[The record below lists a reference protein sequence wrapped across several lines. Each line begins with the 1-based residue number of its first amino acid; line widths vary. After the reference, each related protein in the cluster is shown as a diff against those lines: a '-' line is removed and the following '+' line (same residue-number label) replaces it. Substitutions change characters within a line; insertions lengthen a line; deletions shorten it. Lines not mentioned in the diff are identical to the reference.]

1 MQGIEATFG
10 DVWFERGRS
19 PDRALNKII
28 PAAAA
33 LALAGS
39 VGVALLHTRTSVA
52 PDAVNPPSARL
63 APAPTAGPAAEAAAK
78 PYGEIV
84 IDPSFLAEM
93 KQGAPAGSASQ
104 LASLDSVPA
113 PFPLPSLDAFPPEP
127 SAVAPAETAPLPP
140 TQGVPE
146 IGESA
151 PLPPPRPPEFGAP
164 SAPERHLAPPSVAA
178 VRPAAPGDNRNIFQ
192 KLFGLGLP
200 PSPAVASAPAAPA
213 PATVSRLAS
222 ASGPAAAGAA
232 EARSV
237 GRGPFFAL
245 PPPFGASA
253 PAASTDRYTAVYD
266 ISARTVYMPDGTK
279 LEAHSGLG
287 DALDN
292 PRYVSERMR
301 GPTPPHVYE
310 LQPREASFHGVQA
323 LRLIPIGD
331 GDLFGRAG
339 LLAHPFMLGPNG
351 DSNGC
356 VSVKDYEAFLRAY
369 ESGEIKRLVVV
380 ANL

>member
-1 MQGIEATFG
+1 MQGTDFALG
-10 DVWFERGRS
+10 DVSFGRGGGARGTVQQ
-19 PDRALNKII
+19 II

-33 LALAGS
+33 LVVAGS
-39 VGVALLHTRTSVA
+39 IGVAVLHVRALLHPEVA
-52 PDAVNPPSARL
+52 NPPLTRS
-63 APAPTAGPAAEAAAK
+63 APAPASVAVSK

-93 KQGAPAGSASQ
+93 KQGSPSQ
-104 LASLDSVPA
+104 LASLEAVPA

-127 SAVAPAETAPLPP
+127 SAGAPAETVPLPL
-140 TQGVPE
+140 TQGVPQ

-151 PLPPPRPPEFGAP
+151 PLPPPRPPEFAAP
-164 SAPERHLAPPSVAA
+164 LAPERHVALPNGAA
-178 VRPAAPGDNRNIFQ
+178 VRPAAPADNRNFFQ

-200 PSPAVASAPAAPA
+200 SPPAVASRPAVASAPAAPA

-222 ASGPAAAGAA
+222 ASVPAAAGAA
-232 EARSV
+232 PEARSV
-237 GRGPFFAL
+237 GRGPIFAL

-253 PAASTDRYTAVYD
+253 PAASYDRYTAVYD

-301 GPTPPHVYE
+301 GPTPPHAYE

-356 VSVKDYEAFLRAY
+356 VSVKDYQAFLRAY